1 MTGTTLSALGAPVA
15 RDAAAAAA
23 SKDRMASRDGTVG
36 WLSDVVALTKP
47 RITAMTLIVGGGAM
61 LLAPGTITALNAAL
75 SLLGMALVVGGAGAL
90 NMWLE
95 RDVDA
100 LMERTADRP
109 LPTRRLGAG
118 TALLVGLVLSLASL
132 PLLWVAASPLTA
144 GLAAFSLFVYVLVY
158 TPMKRSSP
166 WALVVGAV
174 PGAMPALL
182 GSTAVAHSF
191 ERTGLAI
198 FAVAFLWQLPHF
210 LAISIYRE
218 RDYVR
223 AGHRVMSASAGLP
236 AARLALVGTTAA
248 MAAMGLALWPL
259 DVGGP
264 AYGLAAL
271 LLGVWSMV
279 LALQGLRVQGSR
291 ADTEGWARR
300 VFFASLVYQ
309 TLLFGA
315 LGADRVLFS

>member
-1 MTGTTLSALGAPVA
+1 MTGRTASALSVSVA
-15 RDAAAAAA
+15 RDAPRDRASNPGMAAK
-23 SKDRMASRDGTVG
+23 SGTAG
-36 WLSDVVALTKP
+36 WLVDVAALTKP

-61 LLAPGTITALNAAL
+61 LLAPGSISTSYALL

-100 LMERTADRP
+100 LMERTATRP
-109 LPTRRLGAG
+109 LPGRRLRPR
-118 TALLVGLVLSLASL
+118 TALAVGLLLALSSL
-132 PLLWVAASPLTA
+132 PILWVAASPLTA

-158 TPMKRSSP
+158 TPMKRTSP

-182 GSTAVAHSF
+182 GSTAVAHEL
-191 ERTGLAI
+191 ERTGLALFVI
-198 FAVAFLWQLPHF
+198 AFLWQLPHF
-210 LAISIYRE
+210 IAISIYRE
-218 RDYVR
+218 REYVH
-223 AGHRVMSASAGLP
+223 AGHRVLSATAGLGV
-236 AARLALVGTTAA
+236 ARLALVGTTAA
-248 MAAMGLALWPL
+248 MAGFGIALWPL
-259 DVGGP
+259 QVGGA
-264 AYGLAAL
+264 AYGVVAAL
-271 LLGVWSMV
+271 LGAWFMV
-279 LALQGLRVQGSR
+279 LALQGLSARASR

-309 TLLFGA
+309 TVLFAA

>member
-1 MTGTTLSALGAPVA
+1 MTGTTATALAGSLA
-15 RDAAAAAA
+15 RDDAPALA
-23 SKDRMASRDGTVG
+23 SKRSMATSRARSS
-36 WLSDVVALTKP
+36 WFADVLALTKP

-61 LLAPGTITALNAAL
+61 LLAPGSITALNAAL